1 MRCIVTLKYSILDF
15 VAQLLSPSEKLKMKC
30 WVQIVDSH
38 GVSYKDSSVDKI
50 TLDDDSDVADLRD
63 AIKLKNQDI
72 LTGIVAAQL
81 LVYQARKDLG
91 DTDKSLNPRQPLNAD
106 IEYLVVVPDDSN
118 LTQQASLQEQIDAVQ
133 KAVEKLTIKVL
144 IPADPTMKERPTL
157 KRAMS
162 LRKKVLKKVARAAE

>member
-1 MRCIVTLKYSILDF
+1 MF
-15 VAQLLSPSEKLKMKC
+15 G
-30 WVQIVDSH
+30 
-38 GVSYKDSSVDKI
+38 GVSQSKKMEIEIFYQLVESSGANYKGSSIDAVSVKANANI
-50 TLDDDSDVADLRD
+50 IHLRK
-63 AIKLKNQDI
+63 AIKNENQDI

-118 LTQQASLQEQIDAVQ
+118 LTQQASLQEQIDIAVQ

>member
-1 MRCIVTLKYSILDF
+1 MF
-15 VAQLLSPSEKLKMKC
+15 G
-30 WVQIVDSH
+30 
-38 GVSYKDSSVDKI
+38 GVSQSKKMEIEIFYQLVESSGANYKGSSIDAVSVKAI
-50 TLDDDSDVADLRD
+50 ANIIHLRD
-63 AIKLKNQDI
+63 AIKNENQDI

-81 LVYQARKDLG
+81 LVYQARKDVG
-91 DTDKSLNPRQPLNAD
+91 DTDKSLNPRQPSNAD